1 MQVYKITIQTLV
13 TKQAINSLKYTHL
26 PLNSILAYLQFGVP
40 MLYAH
45 WYLHAYLSAE
55 RSNLL
60 EATKTFK
67 ISSMYDT
74 GRNIMLS
81 VDINT
86 EWKTIKKNNG

>member
-26 PLNSILAYLQFGVP
+26 PLNSILTYLQFGVP
-40 MLYAH
+40 MLYEH
-45 WYLHAYLSAE
+45 WYLHAYIPAE
-55 RSNLL
+55 SSNLS

-67 ISSMYDT
+67 ISSMC
-74 GRNIMLS
+74 GAECNILLS

-86 EWKTIKKNNG
+86 EWKNIKKT